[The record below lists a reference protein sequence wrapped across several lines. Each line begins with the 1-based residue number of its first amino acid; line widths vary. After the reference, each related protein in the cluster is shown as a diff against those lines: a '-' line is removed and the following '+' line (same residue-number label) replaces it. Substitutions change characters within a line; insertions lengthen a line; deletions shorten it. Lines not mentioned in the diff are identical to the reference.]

1 MNVYAGDNKKMLNML
16 ILEILKEYT
25 DAEHRLTQQKIID
38 LLKLNYGAECD
49 RRSIRNNIC
58 SLQDMGYEIATE
70 RGCYLAERD
79 FDDAELRML
88 IDSVL
93 FSKNLSG
100 TQAKRL
106 IEKLKGF
113 GNRYFHAKVSHV
125 SNLPELFH
133 SDNKQV
139 MLALDVLNDAI
150 EEKRKVSFIYN
161 CYGTDFK
168 LHPRRNEPYIVN
180 PYQMVANNGRYYLI
194 GNYDKYDDLS
204 HYRIDRITS
213 ITMLSEPV
221 KSKKEVREFSKGWSL
236 PKHMAEH
243 IYMYSGDSVTVK
255 FIADTDLM
263 DELIDWFGRDIRI
276 KEESENKMLV
286 TLKCNERAMKYWA
299 LQYGGHIEI
308 KEPQS
313 LRETVKVAIL
323 DQEDRLLFSD
333 YERHFANIQETLSSL
348 LQKAYDALGDFAVAP
363 MITGS
368 GGLTLAKHLG
378 VPFVQEVIAV
388 STALQ
393 HYAPQTDV
401 AIELG
406 GEDAKIIYFEGGNV
420 EQRMNGICAGG
431 TGSFIDQMASLIQTD
446 ATGLNEYAKNYKAIY
461 PIAARCGVFAKTD
474 IQPLINEGATRE
486 DLSASIFQAVVNQTI
501 SGLACGKPIRGHVAF
516 LGGPLHFLSELKA
529 AFIRTLN

>member
-25 DAEHRLTQQKIID
+25 DTDHRLTQQEIID

-49 RRSIRNNIC
+49 RRSIRNNIR
-58 SLQDMGYEIATE
+58 SLKDMGYEIATE
-70 RGCYLAERD
+70 RGCYLAERE

-100 TQAKRL
+100 AQAKRL
-106 IEKLKGF
+106 IEKLKDF

-139 MLALDVLNDAI
+139 MLALDSLNDAI

-161 CYGTDFK
+161 RYGTDFK
-168 LHPRRNEPYIVN
+168 LHPRRDEPYIVN

-213 ITMLSEPV
+213 VTMLSEPV
-221 KSKKEVREFSKGWSL
+221 KPKKEVREFAQGWSL

-299 LQYGGHIEI
+299 LQYGEHIEI

-313 LRETVKVAIL
+313 LREAVKKTVL
-323 DQEDRLLFSD
+323 DMAEKYSD
-333 YERHFANIQETLSSL
+333 
-348 LQKAYDALGDFAVAP
+348 
-363 MITGS
+363 
-368 GGLTLAKHLG
+368 
-378 VPFVQEVIAV
+378 
-388 STALQ
+388 
-393 HYAPQTDV
+393 
-401 AIELG
+401 
-406 GEDAKIIYFEGGNV
+406 
-420 EQRMNGICAGG
+420 
-431 TGSFIDQMASLIQTD
+431 
-446 ATGLNEYAKNYKAIY
+446 
-461 PIAARCGVFAKTD
+461 
-474 IQPLINEGATRE
+474 GA
-486 DLSASIFQAVVNQTI
+486 
-501 SGLACGKPIRGHVAF
+501 
-516 LGGPLHFLSELKA
+516 
-529 AFIRTLN
+529 

>member
-1 MNVYAGDNKKMLNML
+1 MEGIMENNTLHKLG
-16 ILEILKEYT
+16 
-25 DAEHRLTQQKIID
+25 ID
-38 LLKLNYGAECD
+38 
-49 RRSIRNNIC
+49 
-58 SLQDMGYEIATE
+58 
-70 RGCYLAERD
+70 
-79 FDDAELRML
+79 
-88 IDSVL
+88 
-93 FSKNLSG
+93 
-100 TQAKRL
+100 
-106 IEKLKGF
+106 
-113 GNRYFHAKVSHV
+113 
-125 SNLPELFH
+125 
-133 SDNKQV
+133 
-139 MLALDVLNDAI
+139 
-150 EEKRKVSFIYN
+150 
-161 CYGTDFK
+161 
-168 LHPRRNEPYIVN
+168 
-180 PYQMVANNGRYYLI
+180 I
-194 GNYDKYDDLS
+194 GS
-204 HYRIDRITS
+204 T
-213 ITMLSEPV
+213 
-221 KSKKEVREFSKGWSL
+221 
-236 PKHMAEH
+236 
-243 IYMYSGDSVTVK
+243 
-255 FIADTDLM
+255 
-263 DELIDWFGRDIRI
+263 
-276 KEESENKMLV
+276 
-286 TLKCNERAMKYWA
+286 
-299 LQYGGHIEI
+299 
-308 KEPQS
+308 
-313 LRETVKVAIL
+313 TVKVAIL
-323 DQEDRLLFSD
+323 DQEDHLLFSD

-529 AFIRTLN
+529 AFIRTLNLDDEHAITPENSHLFAAIGSALNYKPGETTTLVSLRDRLSNGIKMEFELSLIHI

>member
-1 MNVYAGDNKKMLNML
+1 
-16 ILEILKEYT
+16 
-25 DAEHRLTQQKIID
+25 
-38 LLKLNYGAECD
+38 
-49 RRSIRNNIC
+49 
-58 SLQDMGYEIATE
+58 
-70 RGCYLAERD
+70 
-79 FDDAELRML
+79 ML

-139 MLALDVLNDAI
+139 MIALDTLNDAI

-161 CYGTDFK
+161 RYGTDFK

-194 GNYDKYDDLS
+194 GNYDKYDD
-204 HYRIDRITS
+204 
-213 ITMLSEPV
+213 

-313 LRETVKVAIL
+313 LREAVKKTVL
-323 DQEDRLLFSD
+323 D
-333 YERHFANIQETLSSL
+333 
-348 LQKAYDALGDFAVAP
+348 
-363 MITGS
+363 M
-368 GGLTLAKHLG
+368 AKKY
-378 VPFVQEVIAV
+378 
-388 STALQ
+388 T
-393 HYAPQTDV
+393 
-401 AIELG
+401 
-406 GEDAKIIYFEGGNV
+406 
-420 EQRMNGICAGG
+420 
-431 TGSFIDQMASLIQTD
+431 
-446 ATGLNEYAKNYKAIY
+446 
-461 PIAARCGVFAKTD
+461 
-474 IQPLINEGATRE
+474 
-486 DLSASIFQAVVNQTI
+486 
-501 SGLACGKPIRGHVAF
+501 
-516 LGGPLHFLSELKA
+516 
-529 AFIRTLN
+529 